1 MSATTT
7 QISRMDTTSDH
18 LAVSEIFHS
27 IQGEGPMAGFPAT
40 FLRLGFCNLRCVW
53 CDTKYTW
60 DWDRYDPKR
69 EVRSVPLSEV
79 QRRLKAFPCD
89 HLVITGGEPLLQQ
102 RALEPLLERLA
113 QDGCFIEIETA
124 GTILPSSAL
133 RRMVHQWNVSPKLQ
147 NSGNPRERRENE
159 DAMRTLVANE
169 RAFFKFVLCEPTDI
183 EEVND
188 LVGRYGIEGD
198 RVILMPEAV
207 EPDSL
212 ARKGLWVADLCEK
225 FGYRFSTRLQI
236 EWWGGARG
244 F

>member
-7 QISRMDTTSDH
+7 QVPGMEAATET

-27 IQGEGPMAGFPAT
+27 IQGEGVMAGFPAT

-60 DWDRYDPKR
+60 DWDQYDPKK
-69 EVRSVPLSEV
+69 EVSILPLAEV
-79 QRRLKAFPCD
+79 QRRLRAFPCD
-89 HLVITGGEPLLQQ
+89 HLVVTGGEPLLQQ
-102 RALEPLLERLA
+102 RALESLLGSLVN
-113 QDGCFIEIETA
+113 DDCFIEVETA
-124 GTILPSSAL
+124 GTIAPSRSL
-133 RRMVHQWNVSPKLQ
+133 RRMVHQWNVSPKLR
-147 NSGNPRERRENE
+147 NSGNPQAKREKVN
-159 DAMRTLVANE
+159 AMRVLAASE
-169 RAFFKFVLCEPTDI
+169 GASFKFVLTEPTDI

-188 LVGRYGIEGD
+188 LVARYGIGGD

-207 EPDSL
+207 ESETL
-212 ARKGLWVADLCEK
+212 ARKGVWVAELSK
-225 FGYRFSTRLQI
+225 KYGYRFSTRLQI

>member
-1 MSATTT
+1 MEAASET
-7 QISRMDTTSDH
+7 

-60 DWDRYDPKR
+60 DWDKYDPRK
-69 EVRSVPLSEV
+69 EVRSLPLSEV
-79 QRRLKAFPCD
+79 QRRLRAFPCE
-89 HLVITGGEPLLQQ
+89 HLIVTGGEPLLQQ
-102 RALEPLLERLA
+102 RSLEPLLEGLA
-113 QDGCFIEIETA
+113 MDDCFIETETA
-124 GTILPSSAL
+124 GTIPPSPAL
-133 RRMVHQWNVSPKLQ
+133 LRTVHQWNVSPKLR
-147 NSGNPRERRENE
+147 NSGNPGEKRENGE
-159 DAMRTLVANE
+159 AMRTLVANE
-169 RAFFKFVLCEPTDI
+169 RAFFKFVLCEPADI

-188 LVGRYGIEGD
+188 LVGKYGIKED

-212 ARKGLWVADLCEK
+212 GRRGRWVADLSK
-225 FGYRFSTRLQI
+225 KYGYRFSSRLQI
-236 EWWGGARG
+236 AWWGGARG